1 MHDKFHPVPKA
12 FRKLLAL
19 ILVASLPAFTGGAL
33 ASVVCEES
41 SAPGHAHAAEQALA
55 SAGENHAAGGAAG
68 SADDC
73 GGCDLCYSHCTLS
86 LPAVSYGYFVANH
99 GAVAQLAQTPLISLS
114 LPPADRPPLP
124 RRG

>member
-1 MHDKFHPVPKA
+1 MPKTV
-12 FRKLLAL
+12 RKLLAL

-33 ASVVCEES
+33 ASVVCKDS
-41 SAPGHAHAAEQALA
+41 SAPGHAHAA
-55 SAGENHAAGGAAG
+55 GGVAG

-86 LPAVSYGYFVANH
+86 LPAVSYGYFVTNH
-99 GAVAQLAQTPLISLS
+99 GAVAQLAPAPLNSLS